1 MMKSIAIATASFA
14 MLAAPALHARET
26 PVSKGE
32 AKLAKLIEGR
42 IAGEPKSCITMIGSR
57 PMTKI
62 DDTALVYR
70 AGNTVWVNRTR
81 TPEAIDDNDYL
92 VIRKFGTSQL
102 CKSDNVT
109 TYDRSGNFF
118 SGVIFLDDFVP
129 YREPDAEG

>member
-1 MMKSIAIATASFA
+1 MMKSIAIATASLA
-14 MLAAPALHARET
+14 MLAAPALHAQEAS
-26 PVSKGE
+26 VNKGE

-42 IAGEPKSCITMIGSR
+42 VAGEPESCITMIGSR

>member
-1 MMKSIAIATASFA
+1 MMKSIAIATASLA
-14 MLAAPALHARET
+14 MLAAPALHAQET

-42 IAGEPKSCITMIGSR
+42 IAGEPESCITMIGSR

>member
-1 MMKSIAIATASFA
+1 MMKSIAIATASLA
-14 MLAAPALHARET
+14 MLAAPALHAQEAS
-26 PVSKGE
+26 VSKGE

-42 IAGEPKSCITMIGSR
+42 VAGEPESCITMIGSR